1 MSEIALANPMTNTQ
15 SKPIE
20 PEIRD
25 FIARNLLYSSDGF
38 PYEDEA
44 SLLREGIIDSLGIVE
59 LVEFVQKQFGLKV
72 DQQEVVPENFD
83 SVARL
88 ASYVRRKQQNA
99 QAS

>member
-1 MSEIALANPMTNTQ
+1 MSLTIQMTNIQT
-15 SKPIE
+15 KPIE

-25 FIARNLLYSSDGF
+25 FIARNLLYSTEGF

-44 SLLREGIIDSLGIVE
+44 SLLREGIIDSLGVVE

-72 DQQEVVPENFD
+72 DQQEVVPDNFD

-88 ASYVRRKQQNA
+88 ADYVRRKQQDA
-99 QAS
+99 QAA